1 MIDAI
6 SSFTT
11 RVTGP
16 GTSSSVSLEN
26 APGAAATSGVAPTS
40 FTEVLADVASN
51 AVSTLKASEA
61 AAISGVEG
69 KASVQRVVE
78 AIMNAEQSLQ
88 TVVAVRDKVVSAYQE
103 ISRMAI

>member
-6 SSFTT
+6 SSFTS
-11 RVTGP
+11 RVSGP
-16 GTSSSVSLEN
+16 GTTSSASLEI
-26 APGAAATSGVAPTS
+26 APGAATSGVAPTS
-40 FTEVLADVASN
+40 FTDVLADVASN

-88 TVVAVRDKVVSAYQE
+88 TVVSVRDKVVAAYQE